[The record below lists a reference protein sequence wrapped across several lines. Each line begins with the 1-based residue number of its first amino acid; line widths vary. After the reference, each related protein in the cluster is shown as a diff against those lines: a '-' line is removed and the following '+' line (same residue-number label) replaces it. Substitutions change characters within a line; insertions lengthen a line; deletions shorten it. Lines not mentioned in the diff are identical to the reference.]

1 MGIQTLSKS
10 WPLPLTDNPNAPNNF
25 GVTPIHLAAKY
36 GHTEIVKFLAPL
48 TDNPNAPNNYGNTPT
63 SGAKNA
69 EICRILETFLTSRK
83 RNAEPSEKTSMKR
96 QKNI

>member
-1 MGIQTLSKS
+1 MLYDGNTPYS
-10 WPLPLTDNPNAPNNF
+10 PNRD
-25 GVTPIHLAAKY
+25 GDTPIHSAARH
-36 GHTEIVKFLAPL
+36 GHTEIVKILIPL

-69 EICRILETFLTSRK
+69 EICRILETFITSRK

>member
-1 MGIQTLSKS
+1 
-10 WPLPLTDNPNAPNNF
+10 
-25 GVTPIHLAAKY
+25 
-36 GHTEIVKFLAPL
+36 L

-69 EICRILETFLTSRK
+69 EICRILETFITSRK

-96 QKNI
+96 QKYI